1 MATKIYVGNMSFD
14 TTEEQLKEAFAAI
27 GQVDSVSLITDRY
40 SGRSKGFAFIEMA
53 NDEEAKTAISQLD
66 GKEVGGRTLKV
77 SEARPRE
84 ERSQG
89 GGQRGY
95 GGR

>member
-40 SGRSKGFAFIEMA
+40 SGRSKGFAFVEMA
-53 NDEEAKTAISQLD
+53 NDDEAKTAISQLD

-84 ERSQG
+84 ERGQ

>member
-40 SGRSKGFAFIEMA
+40 SGRSKGFAFVEMA
-53 NDEEAKTAISQLD
+53 NDDEAKEAISQLD

-84 ERSQG
+84 ERGQ

>member
-14 TTEEQLKEAFAAI
+14 TTEDQLKEAFAAI

-40 SGRSKGFAFIEMA
+40 SGRSKGFAFIEMP
-53 NDEEAKTAISQLD
+53 NDEEAKAAIKELD
-66 GKEVGGRTLKV
+66 GKEIGGRTLKV

-84 ERSQG
+84 ER